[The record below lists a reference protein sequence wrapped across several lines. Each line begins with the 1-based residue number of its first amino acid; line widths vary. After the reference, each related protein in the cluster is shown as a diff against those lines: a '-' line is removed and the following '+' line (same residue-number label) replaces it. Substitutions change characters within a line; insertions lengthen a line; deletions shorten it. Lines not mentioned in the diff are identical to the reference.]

1 MPGDAI
7 SEHEEATL
15 KEQGRYEQPGRY
27 VQVEV
32 G

>member
-1 MPGDAI
+1 MPKDTI

-15 KEQGRYEQPGRY
+15 EEQGRYEQSGRN
-27 VQVEV
+27 VQVEA